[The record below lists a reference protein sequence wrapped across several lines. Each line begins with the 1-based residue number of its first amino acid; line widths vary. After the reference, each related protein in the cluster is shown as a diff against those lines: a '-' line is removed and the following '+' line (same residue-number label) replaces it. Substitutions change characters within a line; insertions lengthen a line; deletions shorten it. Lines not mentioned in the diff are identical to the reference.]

1 MVRNHHLVVP
11 HHELVPCRKKSLLA
25 RGGNVSLHDN
35 LIIHGDNLAA
45 LKSLLPTYGGKV
57 NCVYI
62 DPPYNTSNTN
72 WIYNDSVSNPM
83 MQEWLGKVVDREDL
97 TRHDKW
103 LCMMMPRLKLLH
115 ELLDEDGMIFVSIDD
130 NEVHHLRSLM
140 DEVFG
145 EGNFVS
151 QLIHQRAKGGG
162 QAKYVVKGHDYILV
176 YAKNLTSET
185 KLERKKVI
193 QQEIVERDGRKYLVN
208 NDVVRKVF
216 GKYDKALGDRRC
228 FYEELLK
235 YKSEEK
241 KREVDQKIEDGC
253 YFLQSHKSGMRL
265 ICELIPLEKA
275 KSKLYSIIKVL
286 SEKGKND
293 LEELSIVGFDYP
305 KPTELIRLLVESSTN
320 STSGDIVLD
329 SFAGSGT
336 TAHAVL
342 ELNKE
347 DGGNRKFILVQ
358 CDEFDK
364 ETKKACNIADSITA
378 ERVRRVIR
386 GVKTA
391 RNENLRGGLGGTFS
405 YFQLGK
411 PIKMTSILR
420 GDNLPSYDELA
431 RFVFYTA
438 TGEEW
443 NPAKMKKRSNCIGDS
458 KKYAAIYLFYQPD
471 VEKLKNLS
479 LTLEQARKLPSAAKG
494 GRRLIFAPAKFVND
508 AELRK
513 LRIDFCRL
521 PFEIYK
527 MAR

>member
-1 MVRNHHLVVP
+1 MVQNHHLAVP
-11 HHELVPCRKKSLLA
+11 HHALVPCRKKSLLA

-57 NCVYI
+57 NCVCI
-62 DPPYNTSNTN
+62 DPPYNTGNEN
-72 WIYNDSVSNPM
+72 WIYSDRVSNPM

-115 ELLDEDGMIFVSIDD
+115 ELLAEDGVIFVFIDD
-130 NEVHHLRSLM
+130 NELHRLRMLM
-140 DEVFG
+140 DDIFG
-145 EGNFVS
+145 EDNFIADFIWHHRKSS
-151 QLIHQRAKGGG
+151 QNDIDISLSHN
-162 QAKYVVKGHDYILV
+162 YILS
-176 YAKNLTSET
+176 YAKHKDSFAFNSLRVDESKFTNPDNDPRGPWVADPMDAPNIRPNLTYPIVNPNT
-185 KLERKKVI
+185 KKTYMPPA
-193 QQEIVERDGRKYLVN
+193 GRCWRFGPEKYESALKDN
-208 NDVVRKVF
+208 RIVF
-216 GKYDKALGDRRC
+216 GKLGKTKPQFKRFLSEAKDKGVNVFTIWGDVGTATDGTK
-228 FYEELLK
+228 ELMTIFNG
-235 YKSEEK
+235 K
-241 KREVDQKIEDGC
+241 KVFPTVKPSDLVQKILRIATDE
-253 YFLQSHKSGMRL
+253 
-265 ICELIPLEKA
+265 
-275 KSKLYSIIKVL
+275 
-286 SEKGKND
+286 
-293 LEELSIVGFDYP
+293 
-305 KPTELIRLLVESSTN
+305 N
-320 STSGDIVLD
+320 SIVLD

-347 DGGNRKFILVQ
+347 DVGNRQFILVE
-358 CDEFDK
+358 CEDY
-364 ETKKACNIADSITA
+364 ADSITA
-378 ERVRRVIR
+378 ERIRRVIR

-391 RNENLRGGLGGTFS
+391 RNENLQEGLGGTFS

-411 PIKMTSILR
+411 PIKMTSILH

-443 NPAKMKKRSNCIGDS
+443 NPAKMKKRINCIGDS
-458 KKYAAIYLFYQPD
+458 KEYAAIYLFYQPD

-479 LTLEQARKLPSAAKG
+479 LTLKQAKELPSAAKG
-494 GRRLIFAPAKFVND
+494 GRRLVFAPTKFIND